1 MKIVITLLS
10 LLFALS
16 CAQQL
21 TPVKPNRRLQKD
33 NHGHGHGHEDGT
45 SDDSDKDH
53 ANEKE
58 EKEEKHHTGEESD
71 DGHSDEDGHDDKKK
85 HGDDKKKHG
94 DEEHS
99 DLSSDD
105 ENTPL
110 NRTKYQ
116 QKVIQADEKCQKAVN
131 GSLSTLHK
139 DEKDEYVFNMRA
151 IPRLLN
157 AAMTYSQFSDE
168 TFTVQVEEC
177 EEMTKKA
184 ECVENLYRAR
194 KG

>member
-33 NHGHGHGHEDGT
+33 SHGHGHGHEDGT

-71 DGHSDEDGHDDKKK
+71 DGHSDEDGH
-85 HGDDKKKHG
+85 GDKKKHG

-116 QKVIQADEKCQKAVN
+116 QKVIQADEKCQAAVN
-131 GSLSTLHK
+131 KSLSTLHK

-151 IPRLLN
+151 IPRLLRTTMN
-157 AAMTYSQFSDE
+157 HTQMAPE
-168 TFTVQVEEC
+168 TRKLMEHEC
-177 EEMTKKA
+177 EEMATKK
-184 ECVENLYRAR
+184 
-194 KG
+194 